1 MSTRDVRFV
10 AAGLLCVGLS
20 GCILVSDNTSSA
32 RSPTVGQELR
42 DLKVAKDEGAIE
54 DEQYCEARQKLL
66 ARLDK
71 PPGK

>member
-1 MSTRDVRFV
+1 MSTRAVRVV

-20 GCILVSDNTSSA
+20 GCILVSDNTSA

-54 DEQYCEARQKLL
+54 EEQYCEARQKLL

-71 PPGK
+71 PSGK